1 MGLCVSGDCSG
12 LYDFKRKQQLPWLFL
27 AFLVPGAHGEGFGAQ
42 QALPVAAGE
51 PGGWILPMLGSEAGT
66 QKHSGALGCARE
78 QETQRCPGDLGGNSS
93 FWRQALPG

>member
-1 MGLCVSGDCSG
+1 MEIAPVFMILKGSSS
-12 LYDFKRKQQLPWLFL
+12 Y
-27 AFLVPGAHGEGFGAQ
+27 PGFFWHAWYHGEGFGAQ

-66 QKHSGALGCARE
+66 QKHSGALGCAWE